1 MVAVTTVSCFE
12 AVGSILVVA
21 MIAVPPT
28 IAGIL
33 CDRFGTMML
42 VSGLAGVISAMI
54 GTFSAIHFV
63 DSNVPGMIAVTSGGL
78 LFLTVIFAPH
88 RGVLPV
94 ATRLFMWRL
103 RVAREDLLAES
114 LQLSNS
120 GGKFV
125 SPGLWSLS
133 GFAFLQLGFMGY
145 LRNGTPKG
153 RGERIAVTLLRKRG
167 LWQRF
172 AADRLGL
179 PADHLEEPAHR
190 IEHHLDEALMV
201 MLEHEEN
208 LSSPQDIDADQ
219 NLDAGKE

>member
-1 MVAVTTVSCFE
+1 LYPQVYGACQ
-12 AVGSILVVA
+12 
-21 MIAVPPT
+21 
-28 IAGIL
+28 
-33 CDRFGTMML
+33 
-42 VSGLAGVISAMI
+42 GLPFSNWDLWDISAM
-54 GTFSAIHFV
+54 
-63 DSNVPGMIAVTSGGL
+63 
-78 LFLTVIFAPH
+78 AP
-88 RGVLPV
+88 L
-94 ATRLFMWRL
+94 
-103 RVAREDLLAES
+103 
-114 LQLSNS
+114 
-120 GGKFV
+120 
-125 SPGLWSLS
+125 
-133 GFAFLQLGFMGY
+133 
-145 LRNGTPKG
+145 KG